1 MSALLTRGHPA
12 AVAAIAAMI
21 AGPVPHALL
30 IAGPAGIGKTTLA
43 CDLAAGLLC
52 DEANPAARPCRV
64 CRGCRLVDSGGH
76 ADLHRLVPGGA
87 GDQIRIGD
95 RAEPEPG
102 TIRRLISELALLP
115 VEGGARVVIVE
126 RAERLNEEAQ
136 SALLK
141 TLEEPPAG
149 VTIILCVER
158 EDQLLPTVRSRCVRL
173 RLGPVG
179 TRDIEAILG
188 EQGVADASTASRLA
202 RLASGRPGL
211 ARAWALAPE
220 AVATRAEIVRSIL
233 DLLTAPTA
241 RRLAAIRELI
251 ARAADVEGALAKRTV
266 NGALAET
273 TTKGGG
279 RPRRGTA
286 ASGAARAPSSVAVA
300 KTDGLAAGGAGG
312 AGAAGDVDAGG
323 DAGDGAGGL
332 VPGSSDDGD
341 TDEPR
346 DTRAPASERRR
357 AATTLVAIWRDVAR
371 DLAVAGLGDER
382 LVRDPGLLD
391 ELRAAAGIPTGELA
405 AFLER
410 LDRSGELI
418 EANASPELVLDVLV
432 LSWPRRSRAA

>member
-1 MSALLTRGHPA
+1 MSGLLTRGHPA

-21 AGPVPHALL
+21 AGPTPHALL
-30 IAGPAGIGKTTLA
+30 IAGPPGIGKTTLA
-43 CDLAAGLLC
+43 LDLAAGLMC
-52 DEANPAARPCRV
+52 DAPDPADKPCRA
-64 CRGCRLVDSGGH
+64 CRGCRLVDSGRH

-95 RAEPEPG
+95 RSEPEPG

-115 VEGGARVVIVE
+115 VEGGARVALIE
-126 RAERLNEEAQ
+126 RAERLNEDAQ

-141 TLEEPPAG
+141 TLEEPPPG
-149 VTIILCVER
+149 VTIMLCVDR

-188 EQGVADASTASRLA
+188 DQGIADASTAGRLA
-202 RLASGRPGL
+202 RLSAGRPGL

-220 AVATRAEIVRSIL
+220 AVTARAEIVRSIV
-233 DLLTAPTA
+233 DLLGAAPA

-251 ARAADVEGALAKRTV
+251 ARAADVERALGRV
-266 NGALAET
+266 NGVAAT
-273 TTKGGG
+273 APAPITAGG
-279 RPRRGTA
+279 RRSRRATATTA
-286 ASGAARAPSSVAVA
+286 ASPSS
-300 KTDGLAAGGAGG
+300 TSAGSGDPAGS
-312 AGAAGDVDAGG
+312 G
-323 DAGDGAGGL
+323 DAAATIDEE
-332 VPGSSDDGD
+332 

-357 AATTLVAIWRDVAR
+357 AATTLVSIWRDVAR

-382 LVRDPGLLD
+382 LVRDAGLLD
-391 ELRAAAGIPTGELA
+391 ELRNAAGISSTEMG

-432 LSWPRRSRAA
+432 LSWPRLPVAA

>member
-1 MSALLTRGHPA
+1 MSGLLTRGHPA
-12 AVAAIAAMI
+12 AGTAIAAMI
-21 AGPVPHALL
+21 AGTPPHALL
-30 IAGPAGIGKTTLA
+30 IAGPPGVGKTTLA
-43 CDLAAGLLC
+43 LDLAAGLLC
-52 DEANPAARPCRV
+52 DAPDPVARPCRA

-95 RAEPEPG
+95 RADPEPG

-188 EQGVADASTASRLA
+188 EQGVADTSTAGQLA
-202 RLASGRPGL
+202 RLAGGRPGF

-220 AVATRAEIVRSIL
+220 AVSGRAEIVRSLI
-233 DLLTAPTA
+233 DLLTATAA
-241 RRLAAIRELI
+241 RRLVAIRELI
-251 ARAADVEGALAKRTV
+251 ARAADVERALARP
-266 NGALAET
+266 T
-273 TTKGGG
+273 TTATVEVASGG
-279 RPRRGTA
+279 RPRRGTSRVA
-286 ASGAARAPSSVAVA
+286 GVTLPTAS
-300 KTDGLAAGGAGG
+300 AGGAPGGSAAVAAAATIAANDGG
-312 AGAAGDVDAGG
+312 AGEPAANGGG
-323 DAGDGAGGL
+323 D
-332 VPGSSDDGD
+332 PGE

-357 AATTLVAIWRDVAR
+357 AATTLVAIWRDLAR

-382 LVRDPGLLD
+382 LVRDTGLLD
-391 ELRAAAGIPTGELA
+391 ELRAASGVSTGELA

-410 LDRSGELI
+410 LDGSAELI

-432 LSWPRRSRAA
+432 LSWPRRPRAT

>member
-1 MSALLTRGHPA
+1 MPGLLTRGHPA
-12 AVAAIAAMI
+12 ATAVIAAMI
-21 AGPVPHALL
+21 AGPAPHALL
-30 IAGPAGIGKTTLA
+30 IAGPAGVGKTTLA
-43 CDLAAGLLC
+43 LDLAAGLMC
-52 DEANPAARPCRV
+52 DAPDPAARPCRA

-95 RAEPEPG
+95 RVDPAPG

-115 VEGGARVVIVE
+115 VEGGARVAIVE

-158 EDQLLPTVRSRCVRL
+158 EDQLLPTVRSRSVRI

-188 EQGVADASTASRLA
+188 DQGVADAPTAGQLA
-202 RLASGRPGL
+202 RLAGGRPGL

-220 AVATRAEIVRSIL
+220 AVSARAEIVRSIL
-233 DLLTAPTA
+233 DLLAAPTA
-241 RRLAAIRELI
+241 RRLVAIRELI
-251 ARAADVEGALAKRTV
+251 ASAAAVEGALARQTGNAAPV
-266 NGALAET
+266 EPSP
-273 TTKGGG
+273 GG
-279 RPRRGTA
+279 RLRRAAGRVPGASASTSSITAAREGSA
-286 ASGAARAPSSVAVA
+286 ASGTAVG
-300 KTDGLAAGGAGG
+300 TGT
-312 AGAAGDVDAGG
+312 
-323 DAGDGAGGL
+323 
-332 VPGSSDDGD
+332 PDDGD
-341 TDEPR
+341 STGEPGATGSGDPSDIEEPR
-346 DTRAPASERRR
+346 ETRAPASERRR
-357 AATTLVAIWRDVAR
+357 AGATLIDIWRDVAR

-382 LVRDPGLLD
+382 LVRDSALLD
-391 ELRAAAGIPTGELA
+391 ELRAASGISTGDLT

-432 LSWPRRSRAA
+432 LSWPRRPRAA

>member
-1 MSALLTRGHPA
+1 MSGFLTRGHPA
-12 AVAAIAAMI
+12 ASAAIAAMI
-21 AGPVPHALL
+21 AGQPPHALL
-30 IAGPAGIGKTTLA
+30 IAGPQGVGKTTLA
-43 CDLAAGLLC
+43 LDLAAGLLC
-52 DEANPAARPCRV
+52 DAPDPAARPCRA

-95 RAEPEPG
+95 RADPEPG

-115 VEGGARVVIVE
+115 VEGGARVAIVE

-158 EDQLLPTVRSRCVRL
+158 EDQLLPTVRSRCVRV

-179 TRDIEAILG
+179 VRDIEAILG
-188 EQGVADASTASRLA
+188 DEGVADASTAGRLA
-202 RLASGRPGL
+202 RLADGRPGL

-220 AVATRAEIVRSIL
+220 AVSARAEIVRSLL
-233 DLLTAPTA
+233 DLLAAPSA
-241 RRLAAIRELI
+241 HRLAAIRELI
-251 ARAADVEGALAKRTV
+251 ARAADVERALARPAIGTAPV
-266 NGALAET
+266 ET
-273 TTKGGG
+273 ARSG
-279 RPRRGTA
+279 RPRRAPSRAASATADGSATLAATA
-286 ASGAARAPSSVAVA
+286 APGNEV
-300 KTDGLAAGGAGG
+300 
-312 AGAAGDVDAGG
+312 AGDPGANGGG
-323 DAGDGAGGL
+323 DPAEAE
-332 VPGSSDDGD
+332 
-341 TDEPR
+341 EPR

-357 AATTLVAIWRDVAR
+357 AATTLVAIWRDLAR

-382 LVRDPGLLD
+382 LVRDTGLLD
-391 ELRAAAGIPTGELA
+391 ELREASGISTGELT

-432 LSWPRRSRAA
+432 LSWPCRPRAA

>member
-1 MSALLTRGHPA
+1 MSGFLTRGHPA
-12 AVAAIAAMI
+12 ASAAIATMI
-21 AGPVPHALL
+21 AGQPPHALL
-30 IAGPAGIGKTTLA
+30 IAGPQGVGKTTLA
-43 CDLAAGLLC
+43 LDLAAGLLC
-52 DEANPAARPCRV
+52 DAPDPAARPCRA

-95 RAEPEPG
+95 RADPEPG

-115 VEGGARVVIVE
+115 VEGGARVAIVE

-158 EDQLLPTVRSRCVRL
+158 EDQLLPTVRSRCVRV

-179 TRDIEAILG
+179 VRDIEAILG
-188 EQGVADASTASRLA
+188 DEGVADASTAGRLA
-202 RLASGRPGL
+202 RLADGRPGL

-220 AVATRAEIVRSIL
+220 AVSARAEIVRSLL
-233 DLLTAPTA
+233 DLLAAPSA

-251 ARAADVEGALAKRTV
+251 ARAADVERALARPAIGTAPV
-266 NGALAET
+266 ET
-273 TTKGGG
+273 ARSG
-279 RPRRGTA
+279 RPRRAPSRAASATADGSATLAAAATA
-286 ASGAARAPSSVAVA
+286 APGNEV
-300 KTDGLAAGGAGG
+300 
-312 AGAAGDVDAGG
+312 AGDPGANGGVDPTEAE
-323 DAGDGAGGL
+323 
-332 VPGSSDDGD
+332 
-341 TDEPR
+341 EPR
-346 DTRAPASERRR
+346 ETRAPASERRR
-357 AATTLVAIWRDVAR
+357 AATTLVAIWRDLAR

-382 LVRDPGLLD
+382 LVRDTGLLD
-391 ELRAAAGIPTGELA
+391 ELRTASGISTGELT

-432 LSWPRRSRAA
+432 LSWPRRPRAA

>member
-1 MSALLTRGHPA
+1 MPGLLTRGHA
-12 AVAAIAAMI
+12 AATAAIAAMI
-21 AGPVPHALL
+21 AGPAPHALL
-30 IAGPAGIGKTTLA
+30 IAGPAGVGKTTLA
-43 CDLAAGLLC
+43 LDLAAGLMC
-52 DEANPAARPCRV
+52 DAPDPAARPCRT

-95 RAEPEPG
+95 RVDPEPG

-115 VEGGARVVIVE
+115 VEGGARVAIVE

-158 EDQLLPTVRSRCVRL
+158 EDQLLPTVRSRSVRI

-188 EQGVADASTASRLA
+188 DQGVADTPTAGQLA
-202 RLASGRPGL
+202 RLAGGRPGL

-220 AVATRAEIVRSIL
+220 AVSARAEIVRSIL

-251 ARAADVEGALAKRTV
+251 ASAADVERALARQTI
-266 NGALAET
+266 NSALPEANR
-273 TTKGGG
+273 GG
-279 RPRRGTA
+279 RPRR
-286 ASGAARAPSSVAVA
+286 
-300 KTDGLAAGGAGG
+300 AAGASPSNGDPTGEPGAT
-312 AGAAGDVDAGG
+312 
-323 DAGDGAGGL
+323 
-332 VPGSSDDGD
+332 GSGEPSD

-346 DTRAPASERRR
+346 ETRAPASERRR
-357 AATTLVAIWRDVAR
+357 AAATLIDIWRDVAR

-382 LVRDPGLLD
+382 LVRDTSLLD
-391 ELRAAAGIPTGELA
+391 ELRAASGVSTGELT

-432 LSWPRRSRAA
+432 LNWPRRPRAA

>member
-1 MSALLTRGHPA
+1 MSGLLTRGHPA

-21 AGPVPHALL
+21 AGPTPHALL
-30 IAGPAGIGKTTLA
+30 IAGPPGIGKTTLA
-43 CDLAAGLLC
+43 LDLAAGLMC
-52 DEANPAARPCRV
+52 DAPDPADKPCRA

-95 RAEPEPG
+95 RSEPEPG

-115 VEGGARVVIVE
+115 VEGGSRVALIE
-126 RAERLNEEAQ
+126 RAERLNEDAQ

-141 TLEEPPAG
+141 TLEEPPPG
-149 VTIILCVER
+149 VTIMLCVDR

-188 EQGVADASTASRLA
+188 DQGIADASTAGRLA
-202 RLASGRPGL
+202 RLSAGRPGL

-220 AVATRAEIVRSIL
+220 AVTARAEIVRSIV
-233 DLLTAPTA
+233 DLLAAAPA

-251 ARAADVEGALAKRTV
+251 ARAADVERALGRV
-266 NGALAET
+266 NGVAAT
-273 TTKGGG
+273 APAPITAGG
-279 RPRRGTA
+279 RRSRRATATTA
-286 ASGAARAPSSVAVA
+286 ASPSS
-300 KTDGLAAGGAGG
+300 TSAGSGDPAGS
-312 AGAAGDVDAGG
+312 G
-323 DAGDGAGGL
+323 DAAATIDEE
-332 VPGSSDDGD
+332 

-357 AATTLVAIWRDVAR
+357 AATTLVSIWRDVAR

-382 LVRDPGLLD
+382 LVRDAGLLD
-391 ELRAAAGIPTGELA
+391 ELRNAAGISSTEMG

-432 LSWPRRSRAA
+432 LSWPRLPVAA

>member
-43 CDLAAGLLC
+43 GDLAAGLLC
-52 DEANPAARPCRV
+52 DEADPAAMPCRV

-115 VEGGARVVIVE
+115 VEGGARVAIVE

-202 RLASGRPGL
+202 KLASGRPGL

-220 AVATRAEIVRSIL
+220 AVAARAEIVRSIL

-251 ARAADVEGALAKRTV
+251 ARAADVERALAKRNV
-266 NGALAET
+266 NGASAET
-273 TTKGGG
+273 TTKGG

-286 ASGAARAPSSVAVA
+286 ASGGAARAPSSVAVA
-300 KTDGLAAGGAGG
+300 KTDGLAAGGAGATG
-312 AGAAGDVDAGG
+312 EVDAAG
-323 DAGDGAGGL
+323 DAGDGAGGG
-332 VPGSSDDGD
+332 VPGSGDDGD

-382 LVRDPGLLD
+382 LVGDAGLLD

-432 LSWPRRSRAA
+432 LSWPRRWRAA

>member
-1 MSALLTRGHPA
+1 MPGLLTRGHPA
-12 AVAAIAAMI
+12 ATAAIAAMI
-21 AGPVPHALL
+21 AGPAPHALL
-30 IAGPAGIGKTTLA
+30 IAGPAGVGKTTLA
-43 CDLAAGLLC
+43 LDLAAGLMC
-52 DEANPAARPCRV
+52 DAPDPAARPCRA

-95 RAEPEPG
+95 RVDPEPG

-115 VEGGARVVIVE
+115 VEGGARVAIVE

-158 EDQLLPTVRSRCVRL
+158 EDQLLPTVRSRSVRI

-179 TRDIEAILG
+179 TRDIEAILSD
-188 EQGVADASTASRLA
+188 QGVVDAPTAGQLA
-202 RLASGRPGL
+202 RLAGGRPGL

-220 AVATRAEIVRSIL
+220 AVSARAEIVRSIL
-233 DLLTAPTA
+233 DLLAAPTA

-251 ARAADVEGALAKRTV
+251 ASAADVERALARQTGNAV
-266 NGALAET
+266 PVEANR
-273 TTKGGG
+273 GG
-279 RPRRGTA
+279 RPRRTAGRVPDARASTSSIAATIDGSAGPGTA
-286 ASGAARAPSSVAVA
+286 VG
-300 KTDGLAAGGAGG
+300 TGTL
-312 AGAAGDVDAGG
+312 
-323 DAGDGAGGL
+323 
-332 VPGSSDDGD
+332 DDGD
-341 TDEPR
+341 STGEPGAMGSGDPSDIDEPR
-346 DTRAPASERRR
+346 ETRAPASERRR
-357 AATTLVAIWRDVAR
+357 AAATLIDIWRDVAR

-382 LVRDPGLLD
+382 LVRDSALLD
-391 ELRAAAGIPTGELA
+391 ELRAASGISTGELT

-418 EANASPELVLDVLV
+418 EANASPELVLDVVV
-432 LSWPRRSRAA
+432 LSWPRRPRAS

>member
-43 CDLAAGLLC
+43 GDLAAGLLC
-52 DEANPAARPCRV
+52 DEADPAARPCRV

-115 VEGGARVVIVE
+115 VEGGARVAIVE

-149 VTIILCVER
+149 VTLSLCVER

-173 RLGPVG
+173 RLAPVG

-202 RLASGRPGL
+202 KLASGRPGL

-220 AVATRAEIVRSIL
+220 AVAARAEIVRSIL

-251 ARAADVEGALAKRTV
+251 ARAADVERALAKRNV
-266 NGALAET
+266 NGASAET
-273 TTKGGG
+273 TTKGG
-279 RPRRGTA
+279 RPRRKTA

-300 KTDGLAAGGAGG
+300 KTDGLAAGGAGATG
-312 AGAAGDVDAGG
+312 EVDAAG
-323 DAGDGAGGL
+323 DAGDGAGGG
-332 VPGSSDDGD
+332 VPGSGDDGD

-382 LVRDPGLLD
+382 LVGDAGLLD

-432 LSWPRRSRAA
+432 LSWPRRWRAA

>member
-12 AVAAIAAMI
+12 AAAAIAAMI
-21 AGPVPHALL
+21 VGPVPHALL
-30 IAGPAGIGKTTLA
+30 IAGSAGVGKTTLA
-43 CDLAAGLLC
+43 ADLAAGLLC
-52 DEANPAARPCRV
+52 DAADPAARPCRV

-115 VEGGARVVIVE
+115 VEGGARVAIVE

-188 EQGVADASTASRLA
+188 GQGVADATTASQLA
-202 RLASGRPGL
+202 KLASGRPGL

-220 AVATRAEIVRSIL
+220 AVAARAEIVRSIL

-251 ARAADVEGALAKRTV
+251 ARAADVERALAKRNVT
-266 NGALAET
+266 GASAET
-273 TTKGGG
+273 TTKGG
-279 RPRRGTA
+279 RSRRGRA
-286 ASGAARAPSSVAVA
+286 ASGAARGPSSVAMA
-300 KTDGLAAGGAGG
+300 NSDGGGAS
-312 AGAAGDVDAGG
+312 AAVAASPTGEVDAAG
-323 DAGDGAGGL
+323 DAGDGAGGGM
-332 VPGSSDDGD
+332 PGSADDGD

-382 LVRDPGLLD
+382 LIRDAGLLD

-432 LSWPRRSRAA
+432 LSWPRRWRAA

>member
-1 MSALLTRGHPA
+1 MSGFLTRGHPA

-21 AGPVPHALL
+21 AGSPPHALL
-30 IAGPAGIGKTTLA
+30 IAGPPGVGKTTLA
-43 CDLAAGLLC
+43 LDLAAGLLC
-52 DEANPAARPCRV
+52 DVPDPADRPCRA

-76 ADLHRLVPGGA
+76 ADLHRLAPGGA

-95 RAEPEPG
+95 RSEPEPG

-115 VEGGARVVIVE
+115 VEGGARVTIIE
-126 RAERLNEEAQ
+126 RAERLNDDAQ

-141 TLEEPPAG
+141 TLEEPPPG

-179 TRDIEAILG
+179 ARDIEAILG
-188 EQGVADASTASRLA
+188 DQGVADASTAGQLA
-202 RLASGRPGL
+202 RLAAGRPGL

-220 AVATRAEIVRSIL
+220 AVTARAEIARSIL
-233 DLLTAPTA
+233 DLLGAAPA

-251 ARAADVEGALAKRTV
+251 ARSADVERALARV
-266 NGALAET
+266 NGA
-273 TTKGGG
+273 
-279 RPRRGTA
+279 P
-286 ASGAARAPSSVAVA
+286 APTPV
-300 KTDGLAAGGAGG
+300 AAGGRRSRRANAAPAAAASAAPAAATSTTTTGG
-312 AGAAGDVDAGG
+312 AADQPGPDASDGAATTETSDPG
-323 DAGDGAGGL
+323 DA
-332 VPGSSDDGD
+332 
-341 TDEPR
+341 DEPR

-357 AATTLVAIWRDVAR
+357 AATTLVAIWREVAR

-382 LVRDPGLLD
+382 LVRDAGLLD
-391 ELRAAAGIPTGELA
+391 ELRATAGITPLELG

-432 LSWPRRSRAA
+432 LSWPRLPRAA

>member
-43 CDLAAGLLC
+43 GDLAAGLLC
-52 DEANPAARPCRV
+52 DVADPAARPCRV

-115 VEGGARVVIVE
+115 VEGGARVAIVE

-220 AVATRAEIVRSIL
+220 AVAARAEIVRSIL

-251 ARAADVEGALAKRTV
+251 ARAADVERALAKRNV
-266 NGALAET
+266 NGASAET
-273 TTKGGG
+273 TTKGG

-286 ASGAARAPSSVAVA
+286 ASGGAARAPSSVAVA
-300 KTDGLAAGGAGG
+300 KTDGLAAGGAGATG
-312 AGAAGDVDAGG
+312 EVDAAG
-323 DAGDGAGGL
+323 DAGDGAGGG

-382 LVRDPGLLD
+382 LVGDAGLLD

-432 LSWPRRSRAA
+432 LSWPRRWRAA